1 MRPISLGVHWGM
13 KNELQSNGLP
23 TGLRVCTNIIDPAKE
38 LYVTLVSLDPAK
50 NLKAWMENSIG
61 KLILVTDEF
70 GNNRLSW

>member
-1 MRPISLGVHWGM
+1 MNYKALSI
-13 KNELQSNGLP
+13 GLP

-50 NLKAWMENSIG
+50 NLKAWMKNSSG
-61 KLILVTDEF
+61 KQILVTDDF

>member
-1 MRPISLGVHWGM
+1 MYYKALFI
-13 KNELQSNGLP
+13 GLA